1 MKKKENPQEYVY
13 YTTIWFLVAQV
24 QASFECTACFQ
35 ARWYRHRAF
44 YKTWHH
50 KCWSLYS
57 PLLPQRIYMY
67 DTSRKYPPHYPTHQP
82 PHACMIESLETY
94 VHSRMTCVRTPR
106 NKDASKAHAWSNKPA
121 MYESCC
127 DDDKFDGFSEFPPSW
142 SIPMIHISYV
152 SSPSYHKARGKLDIW
167 IPRAHE
173 NRSHTQSYNWFQRAW
188 TSGHLFYKAIK
199 TQLGTWSKCAIHWAH
214 VIWDM

>member
-1 MKKKENPQEYVY
+1 M
-13 YTTIWFLVAQV
+13 YTILWFLVAQV

-57 PLLPQRIYMY
+57 PSCPKEYICMIHQENI
-67 DTSRKYPPHYPTHQP
+67 PHYPTHQP

-142 SIPMIHISYV
+142 SIPMIDISYV
-152 SSPSYHKARGKLDIW
+152 SSPSYHKARGKLNIWLWMDI
-167 IPRAHE
+167 P
-173 NRSHTQSYNWFQRAW
+173 SHTQFYNLFQRAW
-188 TSGHLFYKAIK
+188 TSGHSL
-199 TQLGTWSKCAIHWAH
+199 
-214 VIWDM
+214 